1 MSNLKTK
8 KQGQKQFTRFVTTL
22 VKQELDKLEY
32 KRKDDLYCIIDLI
45 YRKQINYKTEL
56 QKIYG
61 YVQLPNSVISNLIRN
76 NNIKPAIDFLIN
88 NDIIDVNPH
97 YYPGVFSK
105 SYKINPELLSKKVE
119 VLIEDTF
126 INKKIEA
133 SEKARKE
140 FKETNLKF
148 SQTNYYKNFKIDYEA
163 AYDFIYKQ
171 AAKEI
176 KLFCFNKR
184 INLNDDEI
192 KDIIDCK
199 RAWKSNRAKLLLYGK
214 ELHNIL
220 HRFTTN
226 HFKILCI
233 KNGYLYF
240 KRNETNG
247 RLDTNLTNL
256 PTELRQFLVS
266 DETLYN
272 IDIKNSQPFFF
283 YALLKEE
290 KAIST
295 EELERYGQ
303 LVINGT
309 FYEYLATEFYNQ
321 FGKIRTRK
329 QMKAYLFKIFF
340 SKPTSFVKVKKF
352 FGSLFP
358 QIMDYINR
366 NNSEDNSVIANK
378 LTRVES
384 QTIIS
389 EILPAL
395 GELNIKPFSIHDSF
409 VCKESE
415 VRSII
420 DTFNSIVE
428 NKYGIVPSLH
438 VKTLLEDSI
447 DNLEVEEDYED
458 ITEDEFWNLMD
469 EL

>member
-1 MSNLKTK
+1 MSNLKPK
-8 KQGQKQFTRFVTTL
+8 KQVQKQFTRFSTTL

-61 YVQLPNSVISNLIRN
+61 YVQLPNSVISTLIRN
-76 NNIKPAIDFLIN
+76 NNIKPALDFLIEN
-88 NDIIDVNPH
+88 NIIDVNPH

-105 SYKINPELLSKKVE
+105 SYKINQSLLSKQVE
-119 VLIEDTF
+119 IVIEDSF
-126 INKKIEA
+126 INKKIEVI
-133 SEKARKE
+133 EKNRKV
-140 FKETNLKF
+140 FKETKLKF
-148 SQTNYYKNFKIDYEA
+148 SQTNYYKNFKIDYDA
-163 AYDFIYKQ
+163 AYRFIFKQ
-171 AAKEI
+171 AANEI
-176 KLFCFNKR
+176 KVFCFNKGIILSDEE
-184 INLNDDEI
+184 IN
-192 KDIIDCK
+192 DIIDCK
-199 RAWKSNRAKLLLYGK
+199 RAWKSNRGKLLLHGK

-220 HRFTTN
+220 HRFTNN

-240 KRNETNG
+240 KRNDTNG

-256 PTELRQFLVS
+256 PTELRQFLIS

-290 KAIST
+290 KAISN

-303 LVINGT
+303 LVTNGT
-309 FYEYLATEFYNQ
+309 FYEYLATEYYNQ
-321 FGKIRTRK
+321 FGKVRTRK

-340 SKPTSFVKVKKF
+340 SKPTSFTKIKKF
-352 FGSLFP
+352 FGFLFP
-358 QIMDYINR
+358 QIMEYIDR
-366 NNSEDNSVIANK
+366 NNEKDNSTIANK

-389 EILPAL
+389 EILPKL
-395 GELNIKPFSIHDSF
+395 GELNIKPFTIHDSF
-409 VCKESE
+409 VCKETE
-415 VRSII
+415 VRTII
-420 DTFNSIVE
+420 EIFNDTILS
-428 NKYGIVPSLH
+428 KYEITPSLH

-447 DNLEVEEDYED
+447 DNLEIEEEFED
-458 ITEDEFWNLMD
+458 ITEQEFWEQMGDL
-469 EL
+469 